1 MEPLITFSRVCMHFS
16 TRSVI
21 TNALADIDASFARGS
36 TTAIVGAN
44 ASGKSTML
52 RIAAGVLAPSTG
64 RVESIAVHSALK
76 RAFVPQRG
84 SCAADFS
91 VEELVSLGTS
101 TRCAEQARVECALD
115 AVGLASRRAVR
126 YHSLSGGEQQRVRV
140 ARAIA
145 QIASP
150 NGSVL
155 LLDEPFSSLDPAEVA
170 RLVRA
175 LRVFAQEG
183 GSVILSL
190 HDAGLAREVAH
201 DAIALRMGRV
211 IAHGRAHEVLSPAI
225 LSEVYAHEMLEA
237 STTARWL
244 RPTL

>member
-16 TRSVI
+16 TRGEI
-21 TNALADIDASFARGS
+21 TNALEDIDASFARGS

-52 RIAAGVLAPSTG
+52 RIAAGVLAPSRG
-64 RVESIAVHSALK
+64 RVESSAVHSALR

-91 VEELVSLGTS
+91 VEEVVSLGTTARNAAQS
-101 TRCAEQARVECALD
+101 RVECALD
-115 AVGLASRRAVR
+115 AVGLTSRRTMR
-126 YHSLSGGEQQRVRV
+126 FHSLSGGEQQRVRV

-145 QIASP
+145 QLASP
-150 NGSVL
+150 VGSML

-175 LRVFAQEG
+175 LRLFASEG
-183 GSVILSL
+183 GSVVLSL
-190 HDAGLAREVAH
+190 HDAGLAREVAQN
-201 DAIALRMGRV
+201 AIALRLGRV
-211 IAHGRAHEVLSPAI
+211 IAQGRADEVLSPA
-225 LSEVYAHEMLEA
+225 LLGEVYAHEIVEA
-237 STTARWL
+237 GSTARWL
-244 RPTL
+244 RPML